1 MSLERLHCSSE
12 GTEGAIALYTYDLAP
27 VLTVESEV
35 ELSLLDTPSQPSASG
50 PDIVVRR
57 REISTPTVEWT
68 GHHAVITVPPSV
80 TVEKAASAEPE
91 RFTKILLSTI
101 QAMLLRQRA
110 TLAFGSALRGP
121 DGNGVGLFGP
131 TNCGKST
138 ASFRLA
144 REWGYQL
151 LADDLLIFQEG
162 WVYPFPRY
170 LNLPRDVPAVER
182 WVRSEGATFDQVR
195 LWPDEVDVPRRFVTE
210 SVPERVRLDVV
221 LLVTPCEHP
230 GGDPEPVSTEAAIR
244 AVTEFCRSALG
255 GWISEPLAREAIK
268 DGSVDRRSIIG
279 ETITD
284 AACYRLEAP
293 QTGLARSVAE
303 FVDR

>member
-1 MSLERLHCSSE
+1 MSLEHLDCGSE
-12 GTEGAIALYTYDLAP
+12 GTEGEIPLYTYELGPD
-27 VLTVESEV
+27 LTVESEV
-35 ELSLLDTPSQPSASG
+35 ELSLLDTPSRPSASG
-50 PDIVVRR
+50 ADIVVRR
-57 REISTPTVEWT
+57 RETCTPAVEWT
-68 GHHAVITVPPSV
+68 GHRAVITIPSSV
-80 TVEKAASAEPE
+80 AVEKEASAEPE

-110 TLAFGSALRGP
+110 TLGFGSALRGS

-138 ASFRLA
+138 ASFHLA
-144 REWGYQL
+144 RDWGYRL

-182 WVRSEGATFDQVR
+182 WVRSEGSNFDQVR

-210 SVPERVRLDVV
+210 SVPERVEFDVV

-230 GGDPEPVSTEAAIR
+230 GGDPEPVSTEAAVA
-244 AVTEFCRSALG
+244 AVTEFCQSALG
-255 GWISEPLAREAIK
+255 GWISEPLARDPIE
-268 DGSVDRRSIIG
+268 DGGVDRRSIIG
-279 ETITD
+279 EAITD

-293 QTGLARSVAE
+293 QTALARSVAE
-303 FVDR
+303 FLER